1 MAIAS
6 CLVDTNVLL
15 RLARKSD
22 PQYQIANSAVG
33 RLLAQ
38 GTDLFYTIQNIAE
51 LWNVLTRPI
60 GSNGFGLSIQ
70 EAERQVRAIE
80 SGMYLLPDS
89 SAVYLEWRDL
99 VVKYGVIGVQ
109 VHDARLAAAMRVHGT
124 HHILTFNVT
133 DFARFGG
140 IAVLHPTSF

>member
-15 RLARKSD
+15 RLTRKSD
-22 PQYQIANSAVG
+22 PQYQIVNSAVG

-38 GTDLFYTIQNIAE
+38 GTDLFYRIQNIAE

-60 GSNGFGLSIQ
+60 TSNGFGLSIQ
-70 EAERQVRAIE
+70 EAERQVHAIE
-80 SGMYLLPDS
+80 SGMYLLPDN
-89 SAVYLEWRDL
+89 SAVYSEWRNL
-99 VVKYGVIGVQ
+99 VVKHGVIGVQ
-109 VHDARLAAAMRVHGT
+109 VHDARLAAAMRVHRT

-133 DFARFGG
+133 DFGRFGG
-140 IAVLHPTSF
+140 IAVLHPASV